1 MSSPGHRLLHVD
13 DLTVEVTR
21 RSVKRARLVVRP
33 DGNVRLSAPQR
44 MSERQL
50 RAFVL
55 DNRDWLLRTM
65 QRQRNRQ
72 MPVDDLTDGGSMTLW
87 GSDIAVERS
96 VGRTR
101 ATLQD
106 GRVRITAPDDT
117 AAERA
122 AHALRQ
128 RLLAEAVERLAPPL
142 QDRVGRAPSAF
153 RYRAMTSR
161 WGSCNV
167 QTRVIT
173 LNTWL
178 VQRPEAELEYVL
190 AHELAHLVEAGH
202 GPRFYAVLDRALP
215 DWKQR
220 RAELRN
226 HIPPRG

>member
-1 MSSPGHRLLHVD
+1 MSSHGHRLLHVD
-13 DLTVEVTR
+13 DLTVEVAR
-21 RSVKRARLVVRP
+21 RSVKRARLMVRP
-33 DGNVRLSAPQR
+33 DGSVRLSAPQR
-44 MSERQL
+44 MSEREL

-87 GSDIAVERS
+87 GSSVAVERLA
-96 VGRTR
+96 GRTR
-101 ATLQD
+101 ATFQD
-106 GRVRITAPDDT
+106 GRVFITAPDD
-117 AAERA
+117 AAAARA
-122 AHALRQ
+122 AHSLRQ
-128 RLLAEAVERLAPPL
+128 RLLAQAVERLAPPL
-142 QDRVGRAPSAF
+142 QDRVGRTPSAF

-167 QTRVIT
+167 RTHVIT

-202 GPRFYAVLDRALP
+202 GPRFYAMLDRALP
-215 DWKQR
+215 DWKR
-220 RAELRN
+220 RRSELRN
-226 HIPPRG
+226 HVPPRG

>member
-13 DLTVEVTR
+13 DLTVEVTP
-21 RSVKRARLVVRP
+21 RSVKHARLVVRP
-33 DGNVRLSAPQR
+33 DGSVRLSAPQR

-72 MPVDDLTDGGSMTLW
+72 MPVDDLSDGGTMMLW
-87 GSDIAVERS
+87 GNSIVVERFA
-96 VGRTR
+96 GRTR

-106 GRVRITAPDDT
+106 GRVRITAADDD
-117 AAERA
+117 AAARA
-122 AHALRQ
+122 AHTLRQ
-128 RLLAEAVERLAPPL
+128 RLLAQAVERLAPPL
-142 QDRVGRAPSAF
+142 QTRVGRSPSAF

-167 QTRVIT
+167 RTHVIT

-202 GPRFYAVLDRALP
+202 GPRFYAVLDRVLP

>member
-13 DLTVEVTR
+13 DLTVEVAR
-21 RSVKRARLVVRP
+21 RSVKRARLMVRP
-33 DGNVRLSAPQR
+33 DGSVRLGAPQR

-55 DNRDWLLRTM
+55 DNREWLLRTM

-72 MPVDDLTDGGSMTLW
+72 MPVDDLTDGGTMMLW
-87 GSDIAVERS
+87 GNSIAVERLA
-96 VGRTR
+96 GRTR

-106 GRVRITAPDDT
+106 GRVLITAPDD
-117 AAERA
+117 AAATRA
-122 AHALRQ
+122 AHTLRQ

-142 QDRVGRAPSAF
+142 QDRIGRTPSAF

-167 QTRVIT
+167 RTHVIT